1 MNHDPRA
8 NTLYRILLSP
18 ERLPRSLDLAIR
30 VTTTRNIRT
39 RFLKTANTLDTDLT
53 TREGCETEKEY
64 LLRIFH
70 TLQLR
75 QIDHLR
81 FCHITCYMVRNIEH
95 EFLVA
100 QWDSLKVA
108 WILLKEA
115 LQRLDRTETSQ
126 ASTSRQ

>member
-1 MNHDPRA
+1 M
-8 NTLYRILLSP
+8 
-18 ERLPRSLDLAIR
+18 
-30 VTTTRNIRT
+30 RNIRT
-39 RFLKTANTLDTDLT
+39 CFPKTTTTLDANLT

-64 LLRIFH
+64 LLGIFQ
-70 TLQLR
+70 TLRLR

-81 FCHITCYMVRNIEH
+81 FCHITCCTVRNIEH
-95 EFLVA
+95 ELLVA

-115 LQRLDRTETSQ
+115 LERLDREETSQ